1 MKHFLVGL
9 IKLYR
14 KVISPLIPPSCIYEP
29 SCSEYALVAVGRF
42 GAIKGGWL
50 AILRI
55 MRCHPFRKGGFDP
68 VPDRWENRK

>member
-1 MKHFLVGL
+1 MKHVILGL
-9 IKLYR
+9 IQLYR
-14 KVISPLIPPSCIYEP
+14 KLLSPIFPPSCIYEP

-42 GAIKGGWL
+42 GAMKGTWL